1 MSDLLAAIAKACATG
16 GDAPALTGPSGRTL
30 SYADLADR
38 VGATARSLTDA
49 GMRSGDRV
57 LFSVR
62 PSPAG
67 VVLALGIVAAG
78 GTVVFADPGA
88 GPELF
93 AARLALATP
102 HWAAAES
109 LLYAAAGPLLRG
121 AARRRGLLL
130 PDYAGLP
137 VRHIYAGTWLPGV
150 PRSALAARR
159 LARGS
164 GSLPQSEAPDQ
175 EALVVFTSGTT
186 QAPRAVVHS
195 RGSLG
200 AALSVLAAACTL
212 GPGDVVHTDQLMV
225 GMPALVAGAHW
236 TMPPFGF
243 APASDPD
250 RYANG
255 LAGATHTFATP
266 ADLAAV
272 VSLIHSGR
280 LAPPAGLRQLLTGGA
295 PVTPALLRRASE
307 ALPRTEIRAIYGMT
321 EILPV
326 AVIGATEKLAY
337 SGAGDLVGPALPG
350 VSARVD
356 ADGELILRGEHLC
369 HGYLGQPPLAEHA
382 TGDLARLDG
391 NGRLVLIG
399 RKKDMIIR
407 GRTNIYPG
415 LFEPAIARLPGV
427 EDAFLLG
434 IPDEIG
440 DERVVLVLI
449 PTDGT
454 GEPRMLPEHPL
465 APAVRAQLPTLID
478 TSALP
483 DEVLVVSRLPVT
495 GRTGKPERTALVEL
509 VRGPASRPERS
520 GTA

>member
-30 SYADLADR
+30 SYAELARR
-38 VGATARSLTDA
+38 VGATARSLSKA
-49 GMRSGDRV
+49 GMRPGDRV

-102 HWAAAES
+102 RWAAAES
-109 LLYAAAGPLLRG
+109 LLYAAAGPLIRG
-121 AARRRGLLL
+121 AARRRGVLL
-130 PDYAGLP
+130 PNYAGLP

-150 PRSALAARR
+150 PRGALAARR
-159 LARGS
+159 LARGG
-164 GSLPQSEAPDQ
+164 GSLPAAEAPDQ

-186 QAPRAVVHS
+186 QAPRAVVHT

-243 APASDPD
+243 SPASDPD
-250 RYANG
+250 RYATG

-272 VSLIHSGR
+272 VSLVHSGQ

-295 PVTPALLRRASE
+295 PVTPALLRRASD

-326 AVIGATEKLAY
+326 AVVGAGEKLAY
-337 SGAGDLVGPALPG
+337 AGAGDLVGRPLPG
-350 VSARVD
+350 VSARLGPD
-356 ADGELILRGEHLC
+356 AELLLRGEHLC
-369 HGYLGQPPLAEHA
+369 HGYLGQPPLTEHA
-382 TGDLARLDG
+382 TGDLARLDAEG
-391 NGRLVLIG
+391 SIVLIG
-399 RKKDMIIR
+399 RKKDMLIR

-415 LFEPAIARLPGV
+415 LYEPVIARLPGV
-427 EDAFLLG
+427 EAAFLLG
-434 IPDEIG
+434 IPDEVG
-440 DERVVLVLI
+440 DERVVLVLV

-454 GEPRMLPEHPL
+454 GAQRVLADHPL
-465 APAVRAQLPTLID
+465 ARSVREQLPTLID
-478 TSALP
+478 ASALP

-495 GRTGKPERTALVEL
+495 GRTGKPERGALLDL
-509 VRGPASRPERS
+509 VRGAR
-520 GTA
+520 